1 VFDPVPK
8 LAPRADV
15 VYRVQCKALAAGDVR
30 FQAQA
35 SSAVLTEPLVE
46 VRPTHVYAD
55 TPVLQ
60 AK

>member
-1 VFDPVPK
+1 
-8 LAPRADV
+8 L
-15 VYRVQCKALAAGDVR
+15 QCKALAAGDVR
-30 FQAQA
+30 FRAQA
-35 SSAVLTEPLVE
+35 SSANLTEPLVE